1 MYILIVDDEYYARK
15 ATVKI
20 VKEWDD
26 QAEIEEAENGQD
38 ALEAVT
44 RRMPD
49 LLLVDVRMPEM
60 DGIELCRRLRALSE
74 DVDIVIISGYADFS
88 YAQQAIHFR
97 VEQYILKPVFPQSL
111 CEALE
116 RSRTAYR
123 LRHERHKKD
132 RKEKEIRTLVR
143 LIDGERTI
151 SDRDED
157 ALFAWRHYR
166 VWVARLA
173 ESEPEQHEAQYREL
187 IDALD
192 RIEGAIAF
200 AHAPYSN
207 EIVMLQRGMDGARKA
222 TDDALV
228 HLRRLR
234 ETGALRDVWAI
245 GQGEVV
251 TDYRDLAASYRTAV
265 RALGL
270 KLLNPDL
277 WVAAGAEVEKGDYTI
292 SRVMDALAERL
303 AHGEIEQAAQ
313 LLRSRLAQPGYT
325 LRGLDEDY
333 HYLLNAIVRAGYRL
347 GIPGWSRRA
356 EQISMMRLCD
366 FDTLEELAAYLEMC
380 MRKLA
385 TDEAERRSDGVE
397 QTLDYIRAH
406 YSEDLRLTDIAKDV
420 VFVNA
425 CYLSRCIKA
434 KTGKSFSALLQAER
448 MLRARDLLDAGGFSV
463 SAVAAMVGYN
473 KVSYFIEVYKRTFGA
488 TPGKDRRG

>member
-26 QAEIEEAENGQD
+26 RVEIEEAENGQD

-132 RKEKEIRTLVR
+132 RKEKEIRTLAR

-151 SDRDED
+151 SGRDED

-270 KLLNPDL
+270 KLLNPNL

-313 LLRSRLAQPGYT
+313 LLRSCCAAA
-325 LRGLDEDY
+325 LRSPDIRCAASTRITTICSTRSSGPDT
-333 HYLLNAIVRAGYRL
+333 AWASRVGRAGRNRF
-347 GIPGWSRRA
+347 P
-356 EQISMMRLCD
+356 
-366 FDTLEELAAYLEMC
+366 
-380 MRKLA
+380 
-385 TDEAERRSDGVE
+385 
-397 QTLDYIRAH
+397 
-406 YSEDLRLTDIAKDV
+406 
-420 VFVNA
+420 
-425 CYLSRCIKA
+425 
-434 KTGKSFSALLQAER
+434 
-448 MLRARDLLDAGGFSV
+448 
-463 SAVAAMVGYN
+463 
-473 KVSYFIEVYKRTFGA
+473 
-488 TPGKDRRG
+488 